1 MGNKKMKSLR
11 IDSCSFGSIVING
24 KEYASDLII
33 YPDGH
38 VKDSWR
44 RKTGHKLSIDD
55 IGGLIESE
63 PEVIIA
69 GTGVSGL
76 VRPEKELEK
85 MLSEKDIGFIPAP
98 NQKAIELYNEL
109 ISKKRVGAC
118 FHLAC

>member
-1 MGNKKMKSLR
+1 MKSLR
-11 IDSCSFGSIVING
+11 IDRCSFGSIVING
-24 KEYASDLII
+24 KEYTSDLII

-38 VKDSWR
+38 VMDSWC

-63 PEVIIA
+63 PEVIIV